1 MLRWLLTGL
10 VLSAADAGVPT
21 RDAGPRASHC
31 PPLPTPG
38 PRRASGFC
46 PVNRDT
52 FLELRRGYL
61 ARASRGRAA
70 RLTSLARAGHALVVV
85 SGNGGE
91 PAVLPVQPRLLEGA
105 LRLDTKFHSMKR
117 APSSGSPPS
126 ATTRAAVS
134 AITVTSA
141 PGDNTPSWC
150 IERVWPSTPRSPETT
165 QTPRRR
171 DATVSRPGS
180 AAPRR

>member
-1 MLRWLLTGL
+1 
-10 VLSAADAGVPT
+10 
-21 RDAGPRASHC
+21 
-31 PPLPTPG
+31 
-38 PRRASGFC
+38 
-46 PVNRDT
+46 
-52 FLELRRGYL
+52 
-61 ARASRGRAA
+61 
-70 RLTSLARAGHALVVV
+70 
-85 SGNGGE
+85 
-91 PAVLPVQPRLLEGA
+91 VLPVQPRLLEGA